1 MAGGNDAWRNAIGMT
16 ESGNNYS
23 AVGPLVK
30 NGRYAGER
38 ALGRYQVMPGNL
50 PQWTKQ
56 ALGRTVGADE
66 FLRSS
71 EIQDA
76 VFDYQFGNSVA
87 KHGSF
92 QDAASVWHSGRP
104 LSVAAAAGA
113 TDGYMD
119 TVSYVKKASG
129 FLANGNFTQPGAY
142 SIAGQQ
148 GPMSGPEMAAA
159 PGSQNAMFGTKAG
172 PAWNTNLELLTQES
186 EQSVGQLG
194 RGGFGDVFGAVQR
207 TINQTTAGGSQVIQS
222 QQTAQPVQALPPIQI
237 MY

>member
-1 MAGGNDAWRNAIGMT
+1 MAGGNDAWRNAMGMT

-30 NGRYAGER
+30 SGRYAGER

-50 PQWTKQ
+50 PQWSQ
-56 ALGRTVGADE
+56 AALGRQVTAE
-66 FLRSS
+66 EYLKSP

-76 VFDYQFGNSVA
+76 IFDYKFTEAVN
-87 KHGSF
+87 KYGSF
-92 QDAASVWHSGRP
+92 ADAASVWHSGRP
-104 LSVAAAAGA
+104 LAVAAAAGA

-129 FLANGNFTQPGAY
+129 FLENGNFSQPGSY
-142 SIAGQQ
+142 STAGAD
-148 GPMSGPEMAAA
+148 GPMSGPTTAAA

-172 PAWNTNLELLTQES
+172 PAWNTNLEMLTQQS
-186 EQSVGQLG
+186 EQTVGQLG
-194 RGGFGDVFGAVQR
+194 TGGFGDLFGTVQR
-207 TINQTTAGGSQVIQS
+207 TLNQTTAGSTPVIQS
-222 QQTAQPVQALPPIQI
+222 AQTQQPVQPMPPIQV